1 MKDLKLF
8 DSPFPELNVSQ
19 LYAILALRS
28 EIFVV
33 EQDCIYQDLDGRDRE
48 PGARHL
54 WLEDQG
60 QVVAAL
66 RLLREA
72 HGHRIGRLVTARHAR
87 GRGLAARLIQA
98 ALERSAGPWILS
110 GQRHLEQWYEGF
122 GFRRQG
128 EDYLEDGIPHVSM
141 LRPG

>member
-1 MKDLKLF
+1 LSSVAAFDAAFSDLSV
-8 DSPFPELNVSQ
+8 DQ

-33 EQDCIYQDLDGRDRE
+33 EQNCVYQDLDGRDRE

-54 WLEDQG
+54 WLEENG
-60 QVVAAL
+60 QAVAAL
-66 RLLREA
+66 RLLQESQ
-72 HGHRIGRLVTARHAR
+72 GHRIGRLVTARQAR
-87 GRGLAARLIQA
+87 GRGLAEQLIRK
-98 ALERSAGPWILS
+98 ALASSEGPWILS
-110 GQRHLEQWYEGF
+110 GQRHLEAWYEGF
-122 GFRRQG
+122 GFCRQG